1 MEQLPPRSRGGRR
14 AAPGGGLQLSNRGVC
29 DDRKVSVVGRGSRRL
44 EGRDKVAGA
53 TRYTADFELPGML
66 YVQLVLSHL
75 PAARIKG
82 IDTAAAAAAPGVVRV
97 FTGAD
102 LESGASGPDKP
113 LAVDRVFY
121 GGQAVAAVVAESEA
135 AAADA
140 AALVYADLEP
150 IQAVTDAE
158 SAMKQGAPTVLDTV
172 DETSE
177 EDAAVHGAATA
188 SESEPAQRP
197 PNVTAVAS
205 FTRGDVRAGM
215 ASADVVIKQTYR
227 LAGVHHSPLEPHV
240 AIVRPEPDGGLTIW
254 APTQGPFALR
264 DDLSKALGMPAF
276 KIRVVPMPVGGGFGG
291 KVSLLEGLLV
301 LLAQKTG
308 RPVRL
313 NLTRQQDF
321 VVGHPAPAAVFD
333 IELGAKRDG
342 KLVALRARYH
352 FDNGAT
358 SGWHAG
364 ITGSFLAGT
373 YQIPNFEIIGYEVST
388 NKTPVDAYRGPGG
401 PQAYFALESAL
412 DELALELNIDP
423 IEVRLRNA
431 SKEGDPAA
439 DGNPWPRI
447 AMVEVL
453 EEARRHP
460 LYTAPTG
467 AGEGVGVAI
476 GSWGGARTPAAAG
489 CRVEPD
495 GTLSVLIGTPD
506 ISGATTGLA
515 MIAAD
520 AFGVSLDKVRIETG
534 ETGIAPHGPIAAGS
548 QTTYSIGGAVH
559 EAAQEARRQLFEIAT
574 DELEAAPE
582 DLEIVDGRVA
592 VRGVPDRFVEIT
604 RLVAMSTEFMGRYKP
619 IHATGRSAVRGAS
632 PQFTVQIARV
642 RTDPETGAFQLI
654 GFAAIQDVGRAINP
668 PEVEGQIHGGAAQSL
683 GRALGEQLAYD
694 SEGQLRSGSFLDYE
708 LPTADQ
714 LPDIDVRLVEVPS
727 PMGPLGA
734 KGVGEPPA
742 IPAPAA
748 LANALARATGNR
760 VRGVPID
767 RSALIQQPAG
777 ARAG

>member
-1 MEQLPPRSRGGRR
+1 
-14 AAPGGGLQLSNRGVC
+14 
-29 DDRKVSVVGRGSRRL
+29 VSVVGRGARRL
-44 EGRDKVAGA
+44 EGGDKVVGA
-53 TRYTADFELPGML
+53 TRYTADMELPGML
-66 YVQLVLSHL
+66 HVQLVVSHL

-82 IDTAAAAAAPGVVRV
+82 IDTSAASASPRVVRV

-102 LESGASGPDKP
+102 LESTASGPDRP
-113 LAVDRVFY
+113 LAAERVFY
-121 GGQAVAAVVAESEA
+121 AGQAVAAVVAETEA

-150 IQAVTDAE
+150 IPAVTDAGA
-158 SAMKQGAPTVLDTV
+158 AMKEGAPVVLEDV
-172 DETSE
+172 EETSE

-205 FTRGDVRAGM
+205 FKRGDVTSALARA
-215 ASADVVIKQTYR
+215 DIVIKETYR
-227 LAGVHHSPLEPHV
+227 LAGVHHSPMEPHV
-240 AIVRPEPDGGLTIW
+240 SIVRPEPDGGLTIW
-254 APTQGPFALR
+254 APTQGPFAMR
-264 DDLSKALGMPAF
+264 DDLAKALGMPAY

-291 KVSLLEGLLV
+291 KVILLEGLLT
-301 LLAQKTG
+301 LLALKTG

-321 VVGHPAPAAVFD
+321 IVGHPAPAAVFD
-333 IELGAKRDG
+333 IELGARRDG
-342 KLVALRARYH
+342 TLVALRARYH
-352 FDNGAT
+352 YDNGAT

-364 ITGSFLAGT
+364 ITGSFLGGT
-373 YQIPNFEIIGYEVST
+373 YRIPNFELTGYEVST
-388 NKTPVDAYRGPGG
+388 NKTPVDAYRAPGA
-401 PQAYFALESAL
+401 PQAYFALESAM
-412 DELALELNIDP
+412 DELAEKLAIDP
-423 IEVRLRNA
+423 IELRLRNA

-447 AMVEVL
+447 AMIECL

-460 LYTAPTG
+460 LYTAPAG
-467 AGEGVGVAI
+467 PGEGVGVAI

-506 ISGATTGLA
+506 VSGATTGLA

-534 ETGIAPHGPIAAGS
+534 ETGVAPHGPIAAGS
-548 QTTYSIGGAVH
+548 QTTYSIGGAVQ
-559 EAAQEARRQLFEIAT
+559 EAALEARRQLLEIAT

-582 DLEIVDGRVA
+582 DLEVVDGRVT

-604 RLVAMSTEFMGRYKP
+604 RLVAISTEFMGRHKP
-619 IHATGRSAVRGAS
+619 IHASGRSAVLSAS

-642 RTDPETGAFQLI
+642 SADRETGAFQLT
-654 GFAAIQDVGRAINP
+654 GYAAIQDVGRAINP
-668 PEVEGQIHGGAAQSL
+668 PEVEGQIHGGAAQAL

-694 SEGQLRSGSFLDYE
+694 GEGQLRSGSFLDYE

-714 LPDIDVRLVEVPS
+714 LPDIDVRLIEVPS
-727 PMGPLGA
+727 PVGPLGA

-742 IPAPAA
+742 IPGPAA
-748 LANALARATGNR
+748 LANALARATGTR
-760 VRGVPID
+760 VREVPID
-767 RSALIQQPAG
+767 RSALVQET
-777 ARAG
+777 ARALSG